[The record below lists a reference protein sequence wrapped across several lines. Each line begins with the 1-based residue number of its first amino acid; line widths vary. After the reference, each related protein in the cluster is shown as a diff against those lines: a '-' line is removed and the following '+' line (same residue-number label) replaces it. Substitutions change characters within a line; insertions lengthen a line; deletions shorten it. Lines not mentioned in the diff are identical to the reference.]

1 MGIVG
6 ILSQA
11 VGLKDLVLGVI
22 DRFKLPPEERAKVEF
37 ALQQQEFELKK
48 LELEIEAK
56 LADTASANLRAEA
69 ASASWL
75 AKNCR
80 PFFIFNAGLAVVAN
94 VWLPLISQFT
104 PRPITALPIPDDFYW
119 LFGAG
124 FLGYVGARSWEK
136 MGKMGK
142 K

>member
-75 AKNCR
+75 AKNLR
-80 PFFIFNAGLAVVAN
+80 AVFLFNAGPPVVAN
-94 VWLPLISQFT
+94 VWRSRIS
-104 PRPITALPIPDDFYW
+104 P
-119 LFGAG
+119 
-124 FLGYVGARSWEK
+124 V
-136 MGKMGK
+136 
-142 K
+142 